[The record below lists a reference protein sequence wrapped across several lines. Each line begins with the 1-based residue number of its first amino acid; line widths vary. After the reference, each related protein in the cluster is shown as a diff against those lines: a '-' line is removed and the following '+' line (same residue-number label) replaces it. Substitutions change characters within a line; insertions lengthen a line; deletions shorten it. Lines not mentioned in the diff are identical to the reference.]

1 MDTFCLLKG
10 EYQVVLNNTTHSIIY
25 TYSALWLRLLRV
37 LYDSCLS
44 FNPDISTIYQKTAS
58 YRWISH
64 QWTNGERILQTML
77 QETAFGF
84 RAHLFSSL
92 PDSQATSPSSSFHSC
107 QTFRKVFWV
116 HHLSLVKWH
125 LLDILALSA
134 YHSQC
139 KLYVSL
145 KGQQSKHPL
154 QQLTLFSKHCIHHL
168 KVSFK
173 EWGNVI

>member
-1 MDTFCLLKG
+1 
-10 EYQVVLNNTTHSIIY
+10 
-25 TYSALWLRLLRV
+25 
-37 LYDSCLS
+37 
-44 FNPDISTIYQKTAS
+44 
-58 YRWISH
+58 
-64 QWTNGERILQTML
+64 ML
-77 QETAFGF
+77 QGTAFGF

-154 QQLTLFSKHCIHHL
+154 QQLTLCISLTGPRIAQIFDQTPLCVSAVCILNLPDEVNIHIGRPSKEDCPPPCWQASSNLL
-168 KVSFK
+168 KA
-173 EWGNVI
+173 